1 MPISEWG
8 PKVWKFI
15 HTFINH
21 MSEDFFQREKR
32 TVCNY
37 LLQTV
42 RNLPCPHCSL
52 HAKQYTKRVTHANF
66 KTKKDLEE
74 YFFTF
79 HNNVNKR
86 LNKVEFKREDLNIY
100 NDYDLYPAFINFGN
114 IYINN
119 RMNRDKLHLSHG
131 RRVLAYSLKKFLV
144 AHAKELNYIP
154 NK

>member
-1 MPISEWG
+1 MPISDWG
-8 PKVWKFI
+8 PKVWKFL

-21 MSEDFFQREKR
+21 MNEDFFQKEKKS
-32 TVCNY
+32 VCKY
-37 LLQTV
+37 LFQIV

-86 LNKVEFKREDLNIY
+86 LQKSEYKKEQLVEY
-100 NDYDLYPAFINFGN
+100 NDVDLYNAFIHFSH
-114 IYINN
+114 IYLNN
-119 RMNRDKLHLSHG
+119 PFNRSRLHLSHA
-131 RRVLAYSLKKFLV
+131 RRVLTYSMKKYFIE
-144 AHAKELNYIP
+144 HAKELNYIS
-154 NK
+154 KK